1 MKLFGK
7 VLGKLPLLRFPII
20 LTLFLIMLPVSYLS
34 LAKIADGINNRLYF
48 SARLEEA
55 SRLELEAN
63 MLFSKADL
71 VARGNPRV
79 AARDVQLALDLFWS
93 RVNVM
98 GTKSYRQVQADEAL
112 DERLIGEL
120 LGAMP
125 RVEAA
130 VNNLRPGVSA
140 SYRGVDLFAMQYR
153 ERIIAFSDAAN
164 KARRQR
170 LNTAVETHLQSV
182 TNLKS
187 IQIAYVVLGVVAVA
201 YVLVELFLT
210 RRLNLRLN
218 QSIEEKHQLLCTDHL
233 TGIGNRASFE
243 DMLRELK
250 ALSGADFAVIY
261 FDLDGFKQVNDT
273 LGHGM
278 GDMLL
283 KHVAAILLAVR
294 QSDNAFAFR
303 FGGDEFAVVLIGDR
317 ETARRYAMR
326 AVQRIAAPASLDA
339 NIVQVSASA
348 GYSHLEDL
356 RSVESVDALM
366 RNADLALYA
375 AKSAGRNCVQSFNA
389 ELLIEYERRTC
400 LEDALSHAIIEGAID
415 VAFQP
420 VFDLPKRTLRAVKVV
435 PRWSH
440 NAYGAIA
447 PAEVMEVADG
457 INQGAPLLLC
467 LMRSTFN
474 LLGCLATQA
483 QLRVYVEAGE
493 NLFSQPGFAQ
503 SLFELLERHRIAP
516 GYLQIELAGKRS
528 ASYSEAFL
536 SSIRSLREAG
546 VVFATG
552 DVGRAID
559 SRNRLA
565 NLDFGTLKLE
575 RSLVEEAGRSE
586 RSRAIIQGLG
596 SMAVKMGAEVV
607 AEGVDRREDVERL
620 QSLGIGLGQG
630 DALAPAMTPDD
641 LLYYL
646 AGRAG
651 PSVIAFRR

>member
-63 MLFSKADL
+63 TLFSKADL
-71 VARGNPRV
+71 FARGNPRI
-79 AARDVQLALDLFWS
+79 AAKDVQLALDLFWS

-112 DERLIGEL
+112 DETLIGQL

-125 RVEAA
+125 RLEAA
-130 VNNLRPGVSA
+130 VNNLRPGVSG

-170 LNTAVETHLQSV
+170 MNTAVETHLQSV
-182 TNLKS
+182 TNLKR

-250 ALSGADFAVIY
+250 ALAGADFAVIY

-303 FGGDEFAVVLIGDR
+303 FGGDEFAVVLTGNR
-317 ETARRYAMR
+317 ETARRYAAR

-400 LEDALSHAIIEGAID
+400 LEDALSHAITEGIID

-420 VFDLPKRTLRAVKVV
+420 VFDLPTRTLRAVKVV

-457 INQGAPLLLC
+457 INQGAALLLS
-467 LMRSTFN
+467 LLRSTFN
-474 LLGCLATQA
+474 LFGRLASQTE
-483 QLRVYVEAGE
+483 LRVYVEACE

-503 SLFELLERHRIAP
+503 SLFELLERHRIGP
-516 GYLQIELAGKRS
+516 GHLQIELAGKRS
-528 ASYSEAFL
+528 ATYSEAFL
-536 SSIRSLREAG
+536 ASIRSLRDAG
-546 VVFATG
+546 VVFATN

-575 RSLVEEAGRSE
+575 RTLVEEAGRSD
-586 RSRAIIQGLG
+586 RSRGIIQGLG
-596 SMAVKMGAEVV
+596 TMAVKMGAEVV

-620 QSLGIGLGQG
+620 QGLGIALGQG
-630 DALAPAMTPDD
+630 DALAPIMTPDD
-641 LLYYL
+641 LLCYL
-646 AGRAG
+646 AGRAS
-651 PSVIAFRR
+651 PSVVAFRR